1 MGAGD
6 VAAEPTLR
14 TSDSSIRLLMY
25 PPGTPRPFLA
35 AACLAAF
42 ALWASAGQPAELSQA
57 VATRLPAFRDV
68 ARSVGLDFVHV
79 NGASEQRFFPE
90 IVGSGGLFF
99 DFDNDGWLD
108 VFLVDGGSL
117 ADAAVA
123 SRARHRL
130 YRNRG
135 PSALREP
142 QGGPEQG
149 RGTSGSGQ

>member
-1 MGAGD
+1 MH
-6 VAAEPTLR
+6 
-14 TSDSSIRLLMY
+14 

-42 ALWASAGQPAELSQA
+42 ALWASAGQPGQLSQA
-57 VATRLPAFRDV
+57 VPTRLPTFRDV

-117 ADAAVA
+117 PTPPLPAARAIACTGTAATAPSRTSQPPRA
-123 SRARHRL
+123 SAIAST
-130 YRNRG
+130 G
-135 PSALREP
+135 WAPAP
-142 QGGPEQG
+142 A
-149 RGTSGSGQ
+149 TTTTTA